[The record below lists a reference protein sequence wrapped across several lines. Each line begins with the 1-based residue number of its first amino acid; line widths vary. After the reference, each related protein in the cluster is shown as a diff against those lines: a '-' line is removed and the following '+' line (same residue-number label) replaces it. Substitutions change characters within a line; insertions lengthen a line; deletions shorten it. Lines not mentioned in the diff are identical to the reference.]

1 MHLISSQQI
10 EKKLNSLLP
19 FVQKPG
25 RYVGGEYN
33 QVKKDWD
40 SVKTHVAL
48 VFPDIYDLGL
58 PNLGVM
64 ILYEELNKR
73 ADALCE
79 RAYLPW
85 LDMEIAMRENGIPLY
100 SLESKTPLA
109 QFDLIGFT
117 LPYETLYTNVLNAL
131 DLANIPLYSD
141 EREAT
146 HPIIIAGGHAAY
158 NPEPMA
164 AFIDAFVIGEGE
176 EAIHE
181 VIENIQ
187 RSKDL
192 GADRVDTLHAL
203 QAVPGVY
210 IPSLYEPNYH
220 PDGRFASLV
229 PRSPKVPA
237 SISKRICA
245 TLPPPPTRFLVP
257 SIDVVHNRIAMEIM
271 RGCTRGCRF
280 CHAGMVNRPV
290 RERTVD
296 AILDTIEEALSN
308 TGYEEIALLSLSSS
322 DYTQIGNLVEEIT
335 CRFKGRN
342 LTISL
347 PSLRIESFS
356 VDLMEKLKG
365 VRQGGFTLAPEAAS
379 DRMRNR
385 INKPIQA
392 EQLLATAREVYSHG
406 WTTLKLYFMIGQPG
420 ETMEDVQAIADLSKA
435 VIVEGRKAIGKRA
448 NLHVGVSTFVPKPH
462 TPFQWAS
469 LDPLPVVLE
478 KQNLL
483 KDQLRGPG
491 LKMTWSNPRETI
503 LEAALSRGDRNLS
516 KVIETAWRNGAKF
529 DAWQDQFN
537 FNVWMD
543 AFVAHNISPDFY
555 STRARELDETFPW
568 DHIHTGVTRKFLQ
581 REYQRSLDGT
591 LTDDCRD
598 VCHACGILTEFSDL
612 RRTNPSE
619 QWLCPEV
626 T

>member
-164 AFIDAFVIGEGE
+164 AFIDAYVIGEGE

-229 PRSPKVPA
+229 PRSPKAPA

-296 AILDTIEEALSN
+296 TILNTIEEALSN

-516 KVIETAWRNGAKF
+516 KVIETAWRKGAKF